1 MSDMK
6 LIMENWKGFLRENP
20 GQITTIGELHDYF
33 KEQDPSTLEKLAAK
47 YGGITAK
54 LMGASAGVAA
64 GDLTGAAGGAAGGLI
79 AEKIIE
85 HLLTAAITAFANL
98 EDGSY
103 PGGTAASYFDLED
116 NLTLFMRHLQT
127 GGDDIVKPSIPETEV
142 FEKMKQRIVT
152 AVQQG
157 FSPDTPIATILGD
170 LTSQIVMDG
179 ELKAG
184 ERSGKV
190 KVEPVR

>member
-1 MSDMK
+1 
-6 LIMENWKGFLRENP
+6 MENWKGFLRENP
-20 GQITTIGELHDYF
+20 AQITTIGQLHDYF
-33 KEQDPSTLEKLAAK
+33 KEQDPSTLERLAAK

-54 LMGASAGVAA
+54 LMGAGAGVAA
-64 GDLTGAAGGAAGGLI
+64 GDLTGAGGAAGGYI

-85 HLLTAAITAFANL
+85 HLLTTAITAFANL
-98 EDGSY
+98 ADGSY

-116 NLTLFMRHLQT
+116 NLTLFMRHLQSR
-127 GGDDIVKPSIPETEV
+127 GKDVVRPSMPETEV
-142 FEKMKQRIVT
+142 FEKMKQRVVD

-157 FSPDTPIATILGD
+157 FPPDTPLATILGN
-170 LTSQIVMDG
+170 LTSQIMMDA
-179 ELKAG
+179 ELEAG